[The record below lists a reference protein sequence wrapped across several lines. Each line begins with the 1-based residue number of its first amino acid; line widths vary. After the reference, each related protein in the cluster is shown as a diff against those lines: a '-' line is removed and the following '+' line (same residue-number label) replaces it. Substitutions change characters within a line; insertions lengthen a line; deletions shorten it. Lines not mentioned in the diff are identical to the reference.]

1 MNKNEIDENS
11 KKAAEKPSDKA
22 GKAEGAAEKSST
34 VSLRKLKYGSMSLVT
49 IALVITIVVIFNI
62 MASYLVK
69 RRPLKLDLTADK
81 RYELSDETIDYLK
94 DKLDKDVEIIVTC
107 PKDNF
112 SYLTNQ
118 VKDLYRIDCPYDMI
132 PFIFEKY
139 EMYATQG
146 SGSVKVKYVDLDKDP
161 KSITKYTDIYKDSI
175 TANNIIFYCDGRV
188 RVIDQQGFF
197 SMITVD
203 NSDQEN
209 LKLVFAGESSL
220 TSEIMNV
227 TDANPINVAFAA
239 TLDGTPIYDTMKYTD
254 SVSGL
259 RDTLLTKNGY
269 FCTNVDLS
277 EDIDRTKYDMVV
289 IPMPKVDFDKDVI
302 ERLNKFLYNDDLYDK
317 DIVFFTDPFTSNTPN
332 IYEFLEDWSIGVE
345 SGCGLVDDENSIGQQ
360 TANKTASVFITV
372 KQSSGEEAG
381 KQVEG
386 ARKLAAPYSQELKI
400 LPKKNEAYAAAV
412 LETYDSAYNVVMT
425 TNEKSGDSGVKNV
438 GIVSNKQKQIGTQ
451 IDTFRMADSNVLA
464 FGSGYL
470 TMNEL
475 LTQTNQYS
483 NADVLINIINQMTGK
498 NTERAVIPDKALQQ
512 SVIAPTTKQDKNIKI
527 IVIFIIPA
535 IVAAAGLVVL
545 IRRKNR

>member
-1 MNKNEIDENS
+1 MKKNEIDENS
-11 KKAAEKPSDKA
+11 KKAAEDQSENT
-22 GKAEGAAEKSST
+22 GSTAEKSSS
-34 VSLRKLKYGSMSLVT
+34 VSLRKIKYGSMSLVT
-49 IALVITIVVIFNI
+49 IALVVTIVVIFNL

-81 RYELSDETIDYLK
+81 RYELSDETIDFLK

-118 VKDLYRIDCPYDMI
+118 VKDLYKIDCPYDMI

-161 KSITKYTDIYKDSI
+161 KAITKYTDIYKDDI

-188 RVIDQQGFF
+188 RVIDQSGFF

-203 NSDQEN
+203 NSDQTN

-254 SVSGL
+254 SVTGL

-269 FCTNVDLS
+269 FCTDVDLS

-289 IPMPKVDFDKDVI
+289 VPMPKVDFDKDVI

-317 DIVFFTDPFTSNTPN
+317 DIIFFTDPFTSNTPN

-345 SGCGLVDDENSIGQQ
+345 SGCGLVDEENSIGQQ

-372 KQSSGEEAG
+372 KQTSEEEAG
-381 KQVEG
+381 KKVDG

-400 LPKKNEAYAAAV
+400 LQKKNEAYAAAV

-425 TNEKSGDSGVKNV
+425 TNEKSGDSGVKNIGV
-438 GIVSNKQKQIGTQ
+438 VSNKQKQIGTELE
-451 IDTFRMADSNVLA
+451 TFRMADSNVLV

-470 TMNEL
+470 TMSEL

-527 IVIFIIPA
+527 IVIFVIPA
-535 IVAAAGLVVL
+535 IVAAVGLVVL